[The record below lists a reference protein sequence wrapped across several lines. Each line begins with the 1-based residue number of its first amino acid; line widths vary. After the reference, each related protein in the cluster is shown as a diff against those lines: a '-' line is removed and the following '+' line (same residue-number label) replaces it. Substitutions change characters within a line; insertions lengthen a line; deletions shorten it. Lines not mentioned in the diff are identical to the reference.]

1 MKQLILPDNNIFSEL
16 TKKQPKLTLCKHL
29 SDVPKIEI
37 NS

>member
-16 TKKQPKLTLCKHL
+16 TKKQPDKHL